1 MGPLSDRY
9 GRKYFLLLTLL
20 GPGIGSRLL
29 HSVILRLHSP
39 GMLLF
44 HVDTDY
50 LENTDGLL
58 RRRFDS
64 RASVLL
70 SPFL

>member
-20 GPGIGSRLL
+20 GPGIGSQLL
-29 HSVILRLHSP
+29 HSVISRFHSP
-39 GMLLF
+39 GLFLF

-50 LENTDGLL
+50 LENADGLL
-58 RRRFDS
+58 RWRFDS
-64 RASVLL
+64 RPGVLY
-70 SPFL
+70 SFLL